1 MDVSV
6 TRPAGGG
13 GRVAQGKV
21 GVRNSDLQVFVVQE
35 LESIAGADK
44 QREGGVTLSIASNGG
59 EADSADIE
67 IYCGWRSG
75 RRVDP
80 NSTSADAQSGPRY
93 GCQSTLPQMTG
104 HLLDHLRHYRD
115 GTENLI
121 NFAQT
126 HVVSA
131 T

>member
-1 MDVSV
+1 MLVSLGRQV
-6 TRPAGGG
+6 EGGG
-13 GRVAQGKV
+13 SLRARWG
-21 GVRNSDLQVFVVQE
+21 SELHLQVFVVQE

-93 GCQSTLPQMTG
+93 GCQSTLPQMT
-104 HLLDHLRHYRD
+104 DIYSI
-115 GTENLI
+115 T
-121 NFAQT
+121 
-126 HVVSA
+126 SA
-131 T
+131 IIATAPKI